1 MGLETIGWGFRK
13 TDGVP
18 VGLVGSQWG
27 RPSMGM
33 LQGVEGLFCT
43 VVARLKSCE
52 RLQRHYVT
60 RFLQLVICLATALSH
75 KLQGKLHCVTH

>member
-18 VGLVGSQWG
+18 VGLVGSQWS

-43 VVARLKSCE
+43 VVARLKVARGC
-52 RLQRHYVT
+52 RDT
-60 RFLQLVICLATALSH
+60 M
-75 KLQGKLHCVTH
+75 LHASSSL